1 MSKGADLL
9 IGKAEVLAK
18 GLRKKVSVLTAYGI
32 DAAAVEK
39 LESEIERLRQT
50 DAETEAQL
58 AILNRKREANTE
70 ARITLYEDVQA
81 LKRIVKSEFDKTD
94 WHLYGV
100 EDKQ

>member
-18 GLRKKVSVLTAYGI
+18 GLRKKVSELTAYGI
-32 DAAAVEK
+32 DAAAVDR
-39 LESEIERLRQT
+39 LETEIERLRQT

-81 LKRIVKSEFDKTD
+81 LKHIVKTEFDKTD

>member
-18 GLRKKVSVLTAYGI
+18 GLRKKVSELTAYGI
-32 DAAAVEK
+32 DTAAVDR
-39 LESEIERLRQT
+39 LETEIERLRQT

-81 LKRIVKSEFDKTD
+81 LKHIVKTEFDKTD

>member
-18 GLRKKVSVLTAYGI
+18 GLRKKVSELKVYGI
-32 DAAAVEK
+32 DEAAVER
-39 LESEIERLRQT
+39 LETEIERLRQT

-58 AILNRKREANTE
+58 AILNQKREVNTE
-70 ARITLYEDVQA
+70 ARITLYADVQA
-81 LKRIVKSEFDKTD
+81 LKHIVKTEFDKED